1 LLKEWFLPIY
11 YDLMR
16 VNSVKNIDLTKS
28 VFAALLLVSTV
39 VSAEDKYP
47 ASDFQPK
54 VVYQDEEAAKQ
65 SEGSASAKSSSSASS
80 SASSSDSQY
89 PAANFEP
96 KVLYS
101 DAEYKHTASAPSS
114 SSSSS
119 SASVA
124 DSSSSAAV
132 IEAPKE
138 ESSVGYLLGLI
149 VLAAAGFVLFKKGAS
164 AVVGAGQGRKAAS
177 VAKISSGGLTGVAKY
192 VLKVSGTGVSR
203 YVEKNAKSTA
213 PSASVGATGVAK
225 YLASQVSSAK
235 STASQAATGVEKYMR
250 KKG

>member
-1 LLKEWFLPIY
+1 
-11 YDLMR
+11 M
-16 VNSVKNIDLTKS
+16 KNIDLTKS

-39 VSAEDKYP
+39 AGAEDKYP

-65 SEGSASAKSSSSASS
+65 SEGSASTKSSSSASS
-80 SASSSDSQY
+80 SSSSSDSQY

-101 DAEYKHTASAPSS
+101 DAEYQHTASAPSS
-114 SSSSS
+114 GSSSSY
-119 SASVA
+119 VA

-132 IEAPKE
+132 TEAPKE

-149 VLAAAGFVLFKKGAS
+149 VLAVAGFVLFKKGAS
-164 AVVGAGQGRKAAS
+164 AVVGAGQARKATS

-213 PSASVGATGVAK
+213 PSASVAATGVAK